1 MNSHL
6 LDDESLRD
14 KAVARFNREFP
25 QKFNKGMREH
35 NADGQHG
42 LTKMTPQQ
50 LFRAIREEVHDLYS
64 YVEALETVFLA
75 DEAAKEMTTKA
86 KIEER

>member
-1 MNSHL
+1 MKPQI

-14 KAVARFNREFP
+14 KAIARFNREFP

-35 NADGQHG
+35 NADGEHG
-42 LTKMTPQQ
+42 LTRMTPQQ
-50 LFRAIREEVHDLYS
+50 LFRAIREEIHDLYS

-75 DEAAKEMTTKA
+75 GKTAKEMTTETKT
-86 KIEER
+86 EER